1 MSLPRGWLAVCFHQP
16 FSRLGFNMLLF
27 SKLLARRQD
36 AFTTLDATI
45 IAGGIVLFGFALC
58 CGAEP
63 TTKASATAAWPGFH
77 GVGASVIDPTS
88 VPLKWSD
95 KDNVAWQSK
104 LPGRGQ
110 SSPVIWNDRVYVTA
124 IDGLMKDHCQVVAL
138 NLGDGKIAWT
148 ATQDSL
154 QKNRSNYF
162 QSRSA
167 PTPLVDANGVYAFF
181 ETGVLV
187 GLSHD
192 GKPLWKRNITED
204 YGAFES
210 TIGLASSPLQ
220 TEDSIVLLIDHEGPS
235 YLAAFD
241 KRTGATKWKT
251 DRDSRTSYSS
261 PILVPVEGGQH
272 IVCSSAGSLDGYDPA
287 TGKHLWT
294 LDEVGGNRSATPL
307 VAGNGRFV
315 IAASPGMH
323 GENEAEA
330 RKSNGVVEITRN
342 GDEWSA
348 KIVWRTEEAMPQ
360 FNSPL
365 VYRGLAYWVNRA
377 GVVFCYDA
385 KTGEKHYA
393 KRINQGCWAT
403 PVGVGDRVYIFGK
416 DGLTTVIAAKPE
428 FELLAENQLW
438 DPEKVGS
445 EPFARQR
452 AAGGGAGGHNH
463 DDGKQPAAG
472 GRPTGGTP
480 TGARP
485 EATKPDV
492 TKPDTGKAEA
502 SKPESAKPDAA
513 KPESAKPEA
522 PTGSPAASG
531 RPTEGGRPAGAPGG
545 AAGEGEGRR
554 RAMTPEEIAKQRAAG
569 DNRFADPVQYGVAIV
584 NGSLVIRTGEVVY
597 CLREQ
602 SSTAGVTETT
612 GSR

>member
-1 MSLPRGWLAVCFHQP
+1 MTHRIEQHTSNVSHRDRLLMPRMS
-16 FSRLGFNMLLF
+16 S
-27 SKLLARRQD
+27 
-36 AFTTLDATI
+36 LDATLL
-45 IAGGIVLFGFALC
+45 AAGIVIFGFAAC
-58 CGAEP
+58 FGAEP
-63 TTKASATAAWPGFH
+63 TTKPAATASWPAFH
-77 GVGASVIDPTS
+77 GVGSSAVDPAS
-88 VPLKWSD
+88 VPLKWTHAE
-95 KDNVAWQSK
+95 NIAWQTK
-104 LPGRGQ
+104 LPGKGQ
-110 SSPVIWNDRVYVTA
+110 SSPVIWGHRVFVTD
-124 IDGLMKDHCQVVAL
+124 IEGLMKDRCQVVAM
-138 NLGDGKIAWT
+138 NLETGAIEWT
-148 ATQDSL
+148 ATHDSL

-187 GLSHD
+187 AVSHD
-192 GKPLWKRNITED
+192 GKPLWKRSLTED

-261 PILVPVEGGQH
+261 PNLVPVDGGQH
-272 IVCSSAGSLDGYDPA
+272 IVCSSAGSLDGYDPQ
-287 TGKHLWT
+287 TGKQLWT
-294 LDEVGGNRSATPL
+294 LDGVGGNRSATPL
-307 VAGNGRFV
+307 AAGNGRFV

-342 GDEWSA
+342 GEEWSA
-348 KIVWRTEEAMPQ
+348 KVVWRTEEAMPQ

-365 VYRGLAYWVNRA
+365 VHNGLAYWVNRA

-403 PVGVGDRVYIFGK
+403 PVGLGDRVYIFGK

-438 DPEKVGS
+438 DPEKAGS

-472 GRPTGGTP
+472 
-480 TGARP
+480 ARP
-485 EATKPDV
+485 EGGRPAD
-492 TKPDTGKAEA
+492 A
-502 SKPESAKPDAA
+502 KPEAGKSEAGKPETAKPDAG
-513 KPESAKPEA
+513 KSEA
-522 PTGSPAASG
+522 AGGNAAASG
-531 RPTEGGRPAGAPGG
+531 RPAEGARPAGAPSNGSS
-545 AAGEGEGRR
+545 EGEGRR
-554 RAMTPEEIAKQRAAG
+554 RAMTPEEIAKQRAQG

-597 CLREQ
+597 CVRQ
-602 SSTAGVTETT
+602 KTTTPQPATEAAI
-612 GSR
+612 GGK